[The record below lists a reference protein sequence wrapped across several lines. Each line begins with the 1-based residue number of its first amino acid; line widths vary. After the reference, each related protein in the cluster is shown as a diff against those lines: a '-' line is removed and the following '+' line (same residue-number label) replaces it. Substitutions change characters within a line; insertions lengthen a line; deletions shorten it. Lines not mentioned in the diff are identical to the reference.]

1 MIASSSSEN
10 EHPGGEKRDDSRA
23 ALQSQSLQP
32 ANAAGA
38 LRENVAPREGAL
50 NTAPLRRTAI
60 ASTRNAAIIGPR
72 WRSAARFI
80 GIACFLLGAL
90 LLFYVFRQTMVG
102 FGNFSK
108 PDYLSLQMRRVQGDG
123 FGENILAGIIVLGT
137 EFMKIGYLLLLGF
150 LGSIV
155 MAKGIQFFAASES
168 VIDEAL
174 EDNAP

>member
-1 MIASSSSEN
+1 MRTNSP
-10 EHPGGEKRDDSRA
+10 HDDDSRF
-23 ALQSQSLQP
+23 ALQPQ
-32 ANAAGA
+32 
-38 LRENVAPREGAL
+38 RETTRSSADLPEHTVPRDRAVSE
-50 NTAPLRRTAI
+50 APLQRTAT
-60 ASTRNAAIIGPR
+60 ASTRNNNAAIVGPR
-72 WRSAARFI
+72 WRSASRVI
-80 GIACFLLGAL
+80 GIVFFLLGAL
-90 LLFYVFRQTMVG
+90 LLFYVFRQAMAG
-102 FGNFSK
+102 FDNFSK

-174 EDNAP
+174 EDNAL

>member
-1 MIASSSSEN
+1 MRTDLPHE
-10 EHPGGEKRDDSRA
+10 DDASRA
-23 ALQSQSLQP
+23 ALQPQ
-32 ANAAGA
+32 
-38 LRENVAPREGAL
+38 RDAPRSSADLPERAAPRDREVSE
-50 NTAPLRRTAI
+50 APLRRTAT
-60 ASTRNAAIIGPR
+60 ASARNAAIVGPR
-72 WRSAARFI
+72 WRSASRFI

-90 LLFYVFRQTMVG
+90 LLFYVFRQAMAG
-102 FGNFSK
+102 FDHFSK

-174 EDNAP
+174 EDNSL

>member
-1 MIASSSSEN
+1 MRTDSPHE
-10 EHPGGEKRDDSRA
+10 EDSRS
-23 ALQSQSLQP
+23 ALQP
-32 ANAAGA
+32 PRAADLSERA
-38 LRENVAPREGAL
+38 APRSGEVSE
-50 NTAPLRRTAI
+50 APLHRNVT
-60 ASTRNAAIIGPR
+60 ASTRNRNNAAIIGPR
-72 WRSAARFI
+72 WRSASRII

-90 LLFYVFRQTMVG
+90 LLFYVFRQAMAG
-102 FGNFSK
+102 FDNFSK

-123 FGENILAGIIVLGT
+123 FGENVLAGIIVLGT

-174 EDNAP
+174 EDNSL

>member
-1 MIASSSSEN
+1 MRTNSP
-10 EHPGGEKRDDSRA
+10 HDDDSRS
-23 ALQSQSLQP
+23 ALQPQH
-32 ANAAGA
+32 AAEVPERATPRSGA
-38 LRENVAPREGAL
+38 ISE
-50 NTAPLRRTAI
+50 APLRRKVV

-72 WRSAARFI
+72 WRSASRII
-80 GIACFLLGAL
+80 GIAFFLLGAL
-90 LLFYVFRQTMVG
+90 LLFYVFRQALAG
-102 FGNFSK
+102 FDHFSK

-174 EDNAP
+174 EGDAL